1 MKLRITVEGKVYEV
15 DVEVVGEELGEVPA
29 APPRTPAP
37 APILASAPRTASP
50 PPPPPASS
58 GGKGVL
64 PSPLAGTVR
73 VIKVKPGDVVA
84 VDQEVLVLE
93 AMKMEA
99 GGSASSAG
107 TIKAILVNVGDAVT
121 AGQPLM
127 ELE

>member
-1 MKLRITVEGKVYEV
+1 
-15 DVEVVGEELGEVPA
+15 
-29 APPRTPAP
+29 
-37 APILASAPRTASP
+37 
-50 PPPPPASS
+50 
-58 GGKGVL
+58 
-64 PSPLAGTVR
+64 
-73 VIKVKPGDVVA
+73 VKPGDVVA

-99 GGSASSAG
+99 GVSASSAG

>member
-15 DVEVVGEELGEVPA
+15 DVEIVGEEIGALPVA
-29 APPRTPAP
+29 APMTPAP
-37 APILASAPRTASP
+37 TPILASAPRSAP
-50 PPPPPASS
+50 PPSAPAASS

-93 AMKMEA
+93 AMKMET
-99 GGSASSAG
+99 GVSAASAG

-121 AGQPLM
+121 AGQALL